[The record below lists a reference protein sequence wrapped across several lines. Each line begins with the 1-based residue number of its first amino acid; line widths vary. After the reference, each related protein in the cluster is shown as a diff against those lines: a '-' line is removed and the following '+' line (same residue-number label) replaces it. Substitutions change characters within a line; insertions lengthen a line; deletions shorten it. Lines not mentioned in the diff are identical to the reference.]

1 MRPSGCHDGCRG
13 RGSLRG
19 CADSRWYRVMGA
31 VTWPSGHSA
40 YGILSKT
47 GHQRINSQYY
57 SGIQHNFNDWSA
69 LETHF
74 FTPELYSF
82 AAALLDMRPA
92 VVILQQSQCSH
103 PPPQASS

>member
-1 MRPSGCHDGCRG
+1 MRPSDCHDGCRG
-13 RGSLRG
+13 RESCRG

-47 GHQRINSQYY
+47 GARHQLPNIIPGSN
-57 SGIQHNFNDWSA
+57 INFNDWSA
-69 LETHF
+69 LVTHF

-92 VVILQQSQCSH
+92 VVILQKSQCSH
-103 PPPQASS
+103 LPPQASS